1 MMTIPTKLL
10 LVDDEEDFISA
21 LAERLRIRNYD
32 ASLATSGEAAM
43 LLIQRDRPDIVILD
57 LKMPGMGGMQT
68 LKQIKAKDP
77 TIDVIMVTGS
87 VDSKVGESALSA
99 GATDHLVKPF
109 DIKSLVE
116 KIQDIRK
123 KRGLN

>member
-32 ASLATSGEAAM
+32 TSLATSGEAAM
-43 LLIQRDRPDIVILD
+43 LLIQQDRPDIVILD

-99 GATDHLVKPF
+99 GANDHLVKPF
-109 DIKSLVE
+109 DIKNLVE

>member
-1 MMTIPTKLL
+1 MTTIPTKLL

-32 ASLATSGEAAM
+32 TKLATSGEAAM
-43 LLIQRDRPDIVILD
+43 LLIQKERPDIVLLD
-57 LKMPGMGGMQT
+57 LKMPGMGGMET

-77 TIDVIMVTGS
+77 SIDVIMVTGS
-87 VDSKVGESALSA
+87 VDSKVGESARSA
-99 GATDHLVKPF
+99 GATDHMVKPF
-109 DIKSLVE
+109 DIKHLTE

-123 KRGLN
+123 TRGLD

>member
-1 MMTIPTKLL
+1 MTTIPTKLL

-32 ASLATSGEAAM
+32 TSLATSGEAA
-43 LLIQRDRPDIVILD
+43 LVLIQQDRPDIVVLD

-68 LKQIKAKDP
+68 LKAIKAQDP

-87 VDSKVGESALSA
+87 VDTKVGEQTMSA
-99 GATDHLVKPF
+99 GATDHMVKPF
-109 DIKSLVE
+109 DIVTLVE

-123 KRGLN
+123 KSGLE

>member
-116 KIQDIRK
+116 KIQNIRK
-123 KRGLN
+123 KRGPN

>member
-1 MMTIPTKLL
+1 MTIPTKLL